1 MPPTSTTRT
10 DDVTL
15 WRRWKESGSSND
27 LERLMAQM
35 MPVISNEVRKSDRVV
50 SKLVLEAQAKQ
61 IALAAFKTYDPNRV
75 PPVLLS
81 THVVANLQKL
91 SRTRYEHQ
99 STLSVPEQHRITF
112 NKIQMVHAQMEDE
125 LGRKPNLDEIADRL
139 SLPQA
144 HIKTVIG
151 NVARK
156 EFLESGEGPAFQNHT
171 DDDVIHLA
179 YSDMT
184 PLQKRIFELRTGYNG
199 TNHADESK
207 RKDGAEIMKELNISQ
222 GQLSY
227 QITQLS
233 DLLARAGKLR

>member
-1 MPPTSTTRT
+1 MPTTTTTRA

-15 WRRWKESGSSND
+15 WRRWKETGSQAD
-27 LERLMAQM
+27 LERLMRQV
-35 MPVISNEVRKSDRVV
+35 MPLIMNEVRKSDRVV
-50 SKLVLEAQAKQ
+50 SPLVLEAQAKQ
-61 IALAAFKTYDPNRV
+61 VALKAFQTYDPARGT
-75 PPVLLS
+75 LLS

-125 LGRKPNLDEIADRL
+125 LGRRPNIDEIADRL
-139 SLPQA
+139 GLPQA
-144 HIKTVIG
+144 HIKKVVG

-156 EFLESGEGPAFQNHT
+156 EFLESGEGPAFQRQS

-179 YSDMT
+179 YADMN
-184 PLQKRIFELRTGYNG
+184 PLQKRIFEMRTGYNG
-199 TNHADESK
+199 TSVPNPAQI
-207 RKDGAEIMKELNISQ
+207 RDGAGIMKELGITQ

-227 QITQLS
+227 QINKLEELLS
-233 DLLARAGKLR
+233 RADRLR

>member
-1 MPPTSTTRT
+1 MPTNSNTRA

-15 WRRWKESGSSND
+15 WRRWRETNSPAD
-27 LERLMAQM
+27 LERLMSQM

-50 SKLVLEAQAKQ
+50 SRLVLEAQAKQ
-61 IALAAFKTYDPNRV
+61 LAVGAFRSYDPNRV

-81 THVVANLQKL
+81 THLVNALQKL

-125 LGRKPNLDEIADRL
+125 LGRRPNVDELADRL
-139 SLPQA
+139 SLPPA
-144 HIKTVIG
+144 HIKKVIG

-156 EFLESGEGPAFQNHT
+156 EFLESGEGPAFQRQS

-179 YSDMT
+179 YADMT
-184 PLQKRIFELRTGYNG
+184 PLQKKIFEMRTGYNG
-199 TNHADESK
+199 TAFPNPALV
-207 RKDGAEIMKELNISQ
+207 RDGAGIMHALGITQ

-227 QITQLS
+227 QINKLEE
-233 DLLARAGKLR
+233 LLRKADRLR

>member
-1 MPPTSTTRT
+1 MPTTTTTRA

-15 WRRWKESGSSND
+15 WRRWKETNSQAD
-27 LERLMAQM
+27 LERLMRQV
-35 MPVISNEVRKSDRVV
+35 MPLIMNEVRKSDRVV
-50 SKLVLEAQAKQ
+50 SPLVLEAQAKR
-61 IALAAFKTYDPNRV
+61 IALKAFQTYDPGRG
-75 PPVLLS
+75 VLLS

-125 LGRKPNLDEIADRL
+125 LGRRPNIDEIADRL
-139 SLPQA
+139 GLPQA
-144 HIKTVIG
+144 HIKKIVG

-156 EFLESGEGPAFQNHT
+156 EFLESGEGPAFQRQS

-179 YSDMT
+179 YADMT
-184 PLQKRIFELRTGYNG
+184 PLQKRIFEMRTGYNG
-199 TNHADESK
+199 TSVPNPAII
-207 RKDGAEIMKELNISQ
+207 RDGAGIMKELDITQ

-227 QITQLS
+227 QINKLEELLS
-233 DLLARAGKLR
+233 RADRLR

>member
-1 MPPTSTTRT
+1 MPTTTTTRA

-15 WRRWKESGSSND
+15 WRRWKETNSQAD
-27 LERLMAQM
+27 LERLMRQV
-35 MPVISNEVRKSDRVV
+35 MPLIMNEVRKSDRVV
-50 SKLVLEAQAKQ
+50 SPLVLEAQAKQ
-61 IALAAFKTYDPNRV
+61 VALKAFQTYDPGRG
-75 PPVLLS
+75 VLLS

-125 LGRKPNLDEIADRL
+125 LGRRPNIDEIADRL
-139 SLPQA
+139 GLPQA
-144 HIKTVIG
+144 HIKKVVG

-156 EFLESGEGPAFQNHT
+156 EFLESGEGPAFQRQS

-179 YSDMT
+179 YADMT
-184 PLQKRIFELRTGYNG
+184 PLQKRIFEMRTGYNG
-199 TNHADESK
+199 TSVPSAGP
-207 RKDGAEIMKELNISQ
+207 RPDGAAIMKALGITQ

-227 QITQLS
+227 QINKLEELLS
-233 DLLARAGKLR
+233 RADRLR